1 MIPAIDLHSHFW
13 PRGFLEAMYTGK
25 EWFGWKKIDEVG
37 TKTRLSL
44 KDEILTFTIPKID
57 LADPVARSK
66 KRIETQGVSL
76 EAPMVV
82 GFLWNYHLGDS
93 ESVKYCREV
102 NKELSEVQH
111 AQPENY
117 HGLAMLPMQN
127 KSAALEE
134 IRFAVDQLGL
144 TSFAIASH
152 INGANLDEK
161 DLQEIIL
168 AIASENLSLTVHPE
182 FFNKIGDRD
191 RLTRHYFKS
200 SIGAPAESAI
210 AMLSLIHSGIFDRY
224 PDFRVSFTQ
233 GGGFAPYTI
242 GRNRVRWDLDPIDK
256 KPTLLSPEKY
266 LRNCYVDCLVHDDD
280 SLAFLLERMGTDRV
294 MIGTDYPFDWD
305 HPGGSANWI
314 RKKESISQDV
324 KKNVLWNNA
333 AEFLNTNV
341 VYKEL

>member
-13 PRGFLEAMYTGK
+13 PRGFLEAMNTGK

-37 TKTRLSL
+37 IKTRLSL

-82 GFLWNYHLGDS
+82 GFLWNYHLEGADS
-93 ESVKYCREV
+93 VNYCREI

-161 DLQEIIL
+161 DLQEIIS

-224 PDFRVSFTQ
+224 PNFRVSFTQ

-280 SLAFLLERMGTDRV
+280 SLAFLLERMGRDRV

-314 RKKESISQDV
+314 RNKDSISEDV

-333 AEFLNTNV
+333 AEFLNTDV

>member
-13 PRGFLEAMYTGK
+13 PRGFLNAMENGK

-82 GFLWNYHLGDS
+82 GFLWNYHLEGAD
-93 ESVKYCREV
+93 SVKYCREV

-161 DLQEIIL
+161 DLLEIIS
-168 AIASENLSLTVHPE
+168 AIASENLSLTIHPE

-224 PDFRVSFTQ
+224 PNFRVSFTQ

-242 GRNRVRWDLDPIDK
+242 GRNKVRWDLDPIDK

-294 MIGTDYPFDWD
+294 MVGTDYPFDWD
-305 HPGGSANWI
+305 HPGGSSNWI

>member
-1 MIPAIDLHSHFW
+1 MIPAVDLHSHFW
-13 PRGFLEAMYTGK
+13 PRGFLDAMETGN

-82 GFLWNYHLGDS
+82 GFLWNYHLEGAD
-93 ESVKYCREV
+93 SVKYCREV

-127 KSAALEE
+127 KAAALEE

-161 DLQEIIL
+161 DLLEIIS
-168 AIASENLSLTVHPE
+168 AIASENLSLTIHPE

-242 GRNRVRWDLDPIDK
+242 GRNKVRWDLDPIDK

-314 RKKESISQDV
+314 RKKENISQDV